1 MNEIKNILRYPGGK
15 SRAIPFLMEYI
26 PAFSEYRE
34 PFVGGASIFLAVK
47 QEYPNKKYIINDL
60 YRETYNFWV
69 VCQERPL
76 ELVNK
81 IKEYKSEYKDKD
93 NKAGNKGEELFKE
106 LYRNMRSFGYIER
119 AAAFFILNRSSFS
132 GMMSGFSEDAFKN
145 RFTDSSIESIMELA
159 QSEILKDVQIYNKD
173 YQKILEIDNSDS
185 TKESDVLIVLDPPY
199 WNVGSPK
206 LYGRSGALHEFF
218 DHQRFA
224 NVMKN
229 MNETKKYNW
238 LITYDNSNKVKQLF
252 NWAPSFVEFD
262 LVYGMG
268 NTKSIKNTS
277 GKTKL
282 GKELLISNMNLESIK
297 IKNTKQ
303 RTIDNAWD

>member
-26 PAFSEYRE
+26 PVFSEYRE

-47 QEYPNKKYIINDL
+47 QKYPNKKYIINDL
-60 YRETYNFWV
+60 YRETYNFWI

-81 IKEYKSEYKDKD
+81 IKEYKSEYKDKSD
-93 NKAGNKGEELFKE
+93 KGEELFKF
-106 LYRNMRSFGYIER
+106 LYRNMRSYGYIER

-145 RFTDSSIESIMELA
+145 RFTDSSIESIKELGK
-159 QSEILKDVQIYNKD
+159 SEILKDVQIYNKD
-173 YQKILEIDNSDS
+173 YQEILEIDNIDNSKKI
-185 TKESDVLIVLDPPY
+185 KESDILIICDPPY

-206 LYGRSGALHEFF
+206 LYGRSGALHKFF

-238 LITYDNSNKVKQLF
+238 IITYDNSNKVKQLF

-282 GKELLISNMNLESIK
+282 GKELLISNMDLESVK